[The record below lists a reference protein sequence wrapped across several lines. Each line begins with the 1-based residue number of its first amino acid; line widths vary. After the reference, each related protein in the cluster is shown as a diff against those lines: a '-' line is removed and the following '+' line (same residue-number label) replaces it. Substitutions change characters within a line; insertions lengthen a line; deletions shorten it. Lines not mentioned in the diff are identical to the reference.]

1 MNSVTAPIESP
12 FDLNDE
18 QKRKESKALA
28 SEMAAFNV
36 RLTAVKRL
44 FHSLSEKVDDLT
56 ESFDCL
62 SSRVSSL
69 EDDLDELT
77 STVDN
82 MEYLFECL
90 SDNISD
96 LNKSVSTLP
105 AEANDYF

>member
-1 MNSVTAPIESP
+1 MNCVTTPIANP
-12 FDLNDE
+12 FDLEDE
-18 QKRKESKALA
+18 QKKKESKAL
-28 SEMAAFNV
+28 SREMMTFNV

-44 FHSLSEKVDDLT
+44 FQSLSEKVDDLT
-56 ESFDCL
+56 ESCDCL

-82 MEYLFECL
+82 MEYSFECL

-96 LNKSVSTLP
+96 LNKSVSALP
-105 AEANDYF
+105 VEANDYF